1 MEQKKPHFCLLI
13 FPGCTIRGVDAP
25 AAINSQFPSSKPKAK
40 PKAKVKVMLKLL
52 TKFFL
57 TVLVIA
63 VFGLSAMAQHAPS
76 STAKKSGASASCDG
90 ALDIV
95 PSKAMS
101 FVRKRRPAKTD
112 GKQQSTPA
120 DSKSEQKQPTKKGS

>member
-1 MEQKKPHFCLLI
+1 MRWLRSTLYFDL
-13 FPGCTIRGVDAP
+13 
-25 AAINSQFPSSKPKAK
+25 PKS
-40 PKAKVKVMLKLL
+40 KAKVKVMLKPFS
-52 TKFFL
+52 KVFL
-57 TVLVIA
+57 AVLIIA
-63 VFGLSAMAQHAPS
+63 VVSLSAMAQHPPS

-120 DSKSEQKQPTKKGS
+120 DSKSEQKQPNKKGS

>member
-40 PKAKVKVMLKLL
+40 VKVMLKLL

-57 TVLVIA
+57 ILLVIA